1 LLRQNFLEELKKLEN
16 SLVEMGTTVKDM
28 LEKSKKALLDRDSA
42 LAKQVIDMDD
52 IVDKYNWSIE
62 DNCLKLLALQQPMA
76 HDLRVIAAAMKIISD
91 IERMGDYCVDIAK
104 FTIELIK
111 LPPLL
116 LNKNLINMFEL
127 VEKMLCDSLDA
138 FVNRDINFILSVVEQ
153 DDAIDR
159 TYYRIYDEVIEEIE
173 HAPETAPQQVKYLM
187 IARFL
192 ERIADHITNIAE
204 RIYYMETGELKE
216 LHE

>member
-62 DNCLKLLALQQPMA
+62 ENCLKLLALQQPMA

-111 LPPLL
+111 LPPLP

-187 IARFL
+187 ITRFL

>member
-16 SLVEMGTTVKDM
+16 SLVEMGSTVKDM
-28 LEKSKKALLDRDSA
+28 LEKSKKAIIDKDEA

-62 DNCLKLLALQQPMA
+62 NNCLKLLALQQPMA

-111 LPPLL
+111 LPLL
-116 LNKNLINMFEL
+116 PLNKNLTNMFEL

-138 FVNRDINFILSVVEQ
+138 FINRDINFILSVVDQ

>member
-1 LLRQNFLEELKKLEN
+1 MLRQSFIEELKKLEN
-16 SLVEMGTTVKDM
+16 SLLEMGNVVKQM
-28 LEKSKKALLDRDSA
+28 LENSKTALLERDEE
-42 LAKQVIDMDD
+42 LAKKVIEMDD
-52 IVDKYNWSIE
+52 IVDKYNWDIE
-62 DNCLKLLALQQPMA
+62 DKCLKLLALQQPMA

-111 LPPLL
+111 MPSLPI
-116 LNKNLINMFEL
+116 NEALIKMFEL
-127 VEKMLCDSLDA
+127 VEKILCDSLEA
-138 FVNRDINFILSVVEQ
+138 FVNRDVNFIISVVEQ

-159 TYYRIYDEVIEEIE
+159 TYYKIYDEIVEEIE
-173 HAPETAPQQVKYLM
+173 HAPETAPQQIRLLM

-192 ERIADHITNIAE
+192 ERVADHVTNVAE
-204 RIYYMETGELKE
+204 RIYYMETGESKE